1 MDKVR
6 LEVRETSRNSE
17 KPKPKASKPPMLNVK
32 RQYRRGESSVTRNN
46 FSEVLRLSPAGTEE
60 RIRTDFLGVA
70 ALQVDRQLRSYNSF
84 PRTAYNYRACP
95 LMSFESPI
103 SCRDFIKE
111 FLFVLLMRGVW

>member
-32 RQYRRGESSVTRNN
+32 RQYRRDESSVTRNN

-84 PRTAYNYRACP
+84 PRTAYRACP